1 MKPATL
7 MVVAIWSGAP
17 TATKGEKQNKGRVGT
32 RGPNFAI
39 LPLLLLLQGVRKYFD
54 PKLQS
59 YLSYYLSY
67 SYYHG
72 SWNIWIK
79 NFQSYLSYL
88 SYPYYQWS
96 WKILIQILQS
106 YLSYLSYSYYQ
117 GSWNILI
124 KICQSY
130 LSYLSYPYYQ
140 WSWNILIQILQSYL
154 SYLSY
159 SYYQGSW
166 NPHFAILPF
175 LLILQGVLKILE
187 EDFAILPFLPILPSI
202 TYLTFPNSHID
213 QATTQRVHSETKIPD
228 KIRFAFIFSKSVSLP
243 SDCSV

>member
-72 SWNIWIK
+72 FWNIWIK

-96 WKILIQILQS
+96 
-106 YLSYLSYSYYQ
+106 
-117 GSWNILI
+117 
-124 KICQSY
+124 
-130 LSYLSYPYYQ
+130 
-140 WSWNILIQILQSYL
+140 
-154 SYLSY
+154 
-159 SYYQGSW
+159 
-166 NPHFAILPF
+166 
-175 LLILQGVLKILE
+175 
-187 EDFAILPFLPILPSI
+187 
-202 TYLTFPNSHID
+202 
-213 QATTQRVHSETKIPD
+213 
-228 KIRFAFIFSKSVSLP
+228 
-243 SDCSV
+243 